1 MENEAWYAVWTR
13 SRHEHVAERGLKR
26 KGLTVFL
33 PTVQRPSCRTDRRKM
48 LDCPLFPG
56 YLFFY
61 GMGDPAIQLLVL
73 QTPGVVRILG
83 EHTNGFTSVPEEQV
97 EAIKKLLCS
106 GLVFAAVPYL
116 RLGERVRIKDGPLVG
131 VEGII
136 QEYNA
141 RKSRV
146 VVSVDLLQRSV
157 AVELEGWRL
166 ERA

>member
-1 MENEAWYAVWTR
+1 MENAAWYAVWTR
-13 SRHEHVAERGLKR
+13 SRHEHVAERGLKG
-26 KGLTVFL
+26 KGLSVFL

-61 GMGDPAIQLLVL
+61 GASDSATQLSVL

-83 EHTNGFTSVPEEQV
+83 EHTNGFTAVPEEQV
-97 EAIKKLLCS
+97 EAIRQLLCS

-116 RLGERVRIKDGPLVG
+116 RLGERVRIKDSPLAG

>member
-1 MENEAWYAVWTR
+1 VENEAWYAVWTR
-13 SRHEHVAERGLKR
+13 SRHEHVVERGLKG

-33 PTVQRPSCRTDRRKM
+33 PTVHHPSRRTDRRKL

-61 GMGDPAIQLLVL
+61 GAGDSSTQLSVL
-73 QTPGVVRILG
+73 QTSGVVRILG

-97 EAIKKLLCS
+97 EAIRKLTCS

-116 RLGERVRIKDGPLVG
+116 RLGERVRIKDGPLAG

-136 QEYNA
+136 QEFNA